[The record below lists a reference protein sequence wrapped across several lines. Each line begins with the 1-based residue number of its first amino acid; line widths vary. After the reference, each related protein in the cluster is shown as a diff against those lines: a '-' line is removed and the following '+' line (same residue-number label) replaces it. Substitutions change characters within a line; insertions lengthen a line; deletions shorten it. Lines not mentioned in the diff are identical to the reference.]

1 MTMEKSLVTGGA
13 GFIGSQLVRTLLQ
26 EGHQVRV
33 LDNFSTGKRAN
44 LEEIQT
50 EIEIITGDIRDRSVI
65 AEAVRDVD
73 YIFHQAAFVSVPLS
87 MERPYECFDINV
99 GGTVKLLMEAQKTG
113 GVRRVLLASSSAV
126 YGDNNEMP
134 LREGAAINA
143 LSPYAASKRA
153 GEIYSELYSR
163 VYDLDVI
170 SLRYFNVYGPRQSP
184 ASDYAA
190 VIPIF
195 SQRLLEKEPPL
206 VFGNGQQSR
215 DFIFVEDVA
224 RANVLAAEAESAA
237 GKAVNICTG
246 EEVSIISLLGILRD
260 LISREPRPRFVEA
273 RPGDIY
279 RSVGD
284 PDRAQALLGF
294 RAQTSFKEGL
304 KKTVSWMAGEQDST
318 RSDFTLHE

>member
-1 MTMEKSLVTGGA
+1 MEKSLVTGGA

-26 EGHQVRV
+26 KGHQVRV

-50 EIEIITGDIRDRSVI
+50 EIEIISGDIRDRSVV

-73 YIFHQAAFVSVPLS
+73 FIFHQAAFVSVPLS
-87 MERPYECFDINV
+87 MERPYECFEINV
-99 GGTVKLLMEAQKTG
+99 GGTVKLLMEAQKS

-126 YGDNNEMP
+126 YGDNPEMP
-134 LREGAAINA
+134 LREDAGLKV
-143 LSPYAASKRA
+143 LSPYAASKKA
-153 GEIYSELYSR
+153 GEIYGELYSQ

-184 ASDYAA
+184 ESDYAA

-206 VFGNGQQSR
+206 VYGDGQQSR

-246 EEVSIISLLGILRD
+246 EEVSIISLLGTLRD

-284 PDRAQALLGF
+284 PDRAQTLLGF

-318 RSDFTLHE
+318 ISDFTPSE

>member
-1 MTMEKSLVTGGA
+1 MEKSLVTGGA
-13 GFIGSQLVRTLLQ
+13 GFIGSQIVRTLLQ
-26 EGHQVRV
+26 KGHQVRV

-50 EIEIITGDIRDRSVI
+50 MIEIIPGDIRDRSVV

-87 MERPYECFDINV
+87 MERPYECFEINV
-99 GGTVKLLMEAQKTG
+99 GGTVKLLMEAEKA

-126 YGDNNEMP
+126 YGDNPEMP
-134 LREGAAINA
+134 LREDARLNP
-143 LSPYAASKRA
+143 LSPYAASKKA
-153 GEIYSELYSR
+153 GETYGELYSR

-184 ASDYAA
+184 ESDYAA

-206 VFGNGQQSR
+206 VYGDGQQSR

-224 RANVLAAEAESAA
+224 RANLLAAEAESAA

-246 EEVSIISLLGILRD
+246 EEVSIISLLGTLRD
-260 LISREPRPRFVEA
+260 LISREPGPRFEEA

-318 RSDFTLHE
+318 ISDFTPHE

>member
-1 MTMEKSLVTGGA
+1 MTMVKSLVTGGA
-13 GFIGSQLVRTLLQ
+13 GFIGSQLVRTLL
-26 EGHQVRV
+26 EDGHKVRV

-44 LEEIQT
+44 LEKIQD
-50 EIEIITGDIRDRSVI
+50 EIEIIPGDLRDRSVVG
-65 AEAVRDVD
+65 EAVQDID

-87 MERPYECFDINV
+87 MERPYECFEINV
-99 GGTVKLLMEAQKTG
+99 GGTVKLLMEAQKS

-126 YGDNNEMP
+126 YGDNKEMP
-134 LREGAAINA
+134 LREDAALIT
-143 LSPYAASKRA
+143 LSPYAASKKA
-153 GEIYSELYSR
+153 AEIYAELYSR

-184 ASDYAA
+184 ESDYAA

-206 VFGNGQQSR
+206 VYGDGQQSR

-246 EEVSIISLLGILRD
+246 EEVSIISLLDTLRD
-260 LISREPRPRFVEA
+260 LISREPRPRILEA

-284 PDRAQALLGF
+284 PDRAQALLEF

-304 KKTVSWMAGEQDST
+304 KKTVSWMAGEMDST
-318 RSDFTLHE
+318 RPDSTVHE

>member
-1 MTMEKSLVTGGA
+1 MTMAKSLVTGGA
-13 GFIGSQLVRTLLQ
+13 GFIGSQLVRTLLL

-44 LEEIQT
+44 LEDIQN
-50 EIEIITGDIRDRSVI
+50 EIEIIPGDIRDRSVV

-87 MERPYECFDINV
+87 MERPYECFEINV
-99 GGTVKLLMEAQKTG
+99 GGTVKLLQEAQKS

-126 YGDNNEMP
+126 YGDNKEMP
-134 LREGAAINA
+134 LREDAALKA
-143 LSPYAASKRA
+143 LSPYAASKKA
-153 GEIYSELYSR
+153 GEIYAELYSR
-163 VYDLDVI
+163 IYDLDVI

-184 ASDYAA
+184 KSDYAA

-206 VFGNGQQSR
+206 VHGDGQQSR

-246 EEVSIISLLGILRD
+246 EEISIISLLDTLRD

-284 PDRAQALLGF
+284 PDRAQDLLGF

-304 KKTVSWMAGEQDST
+304 KKTVSWMAGEQDPTRPDST
-318 RSDFTLHE
+318 GHE